1 MLSAIDL
8 NGAIIGGQ
16 LGYNY
21 QSGQFLLGIEGDAS
35 TLANSETT
43 SPVPASRGPPRWAPT

>member
-35 TLANSETT
+35 TLANGGDHVTG
-43 SPVPASRGPPRWAPT
+43 PGRRGGDAAAPT